1 MIYSLIC
8 NQALQKYTWL
18 RYMLVKKY
26 SGCYFW
32 HGAGGRIILI
42 NYTWPRFQVWDLT
55 VFQLNNCSKVFLFL
69 FCEFFATLFLEGH
82 WAILQNIHLVKSW
95 LPSLEKKIEEY
106 SEGSHVN
113 YRIFLSAEPAPNP
126 EQHIIP
132 QRFQYLFLVDLIN
145 RLKNSLFLRGFNAN
159 F

>member
-1 MIYSLIC
+1 MFYVC
-8 NQALQKYTWL
+8 
-18 RYMLVKKY
+18 V
-26 SGCYFW
+26 
-32 HGAGGRIILI
+32 
-42 NYTWPRFQVWDLT
+42 
-55 VFQLNNCSKVFLFL
+55 
-69 FCEFFATLFLEGH
+69 CECFATLFSEGH

-132 QRFQYLFLVDLIN
+132 QRFQSKF
-145 RLKNSLFLRGFNAN
+145 
-159 F
+159 